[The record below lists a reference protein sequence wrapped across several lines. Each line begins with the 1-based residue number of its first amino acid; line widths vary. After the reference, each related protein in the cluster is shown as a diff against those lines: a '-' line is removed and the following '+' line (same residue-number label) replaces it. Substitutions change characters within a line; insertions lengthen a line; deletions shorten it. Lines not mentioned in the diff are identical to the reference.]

1 MNKHSNPRL
10 QRRQRGQALTEY
22 ILIVGLIA
30 IASIALVTIFGDQVR
45 AIFSASSKQLSGD
58 DSAQVS
64 NQSSAADSEINKK
77 LDKF

>member
-1 MNKHSNPRL
+1 MNQHSNPKL